1 MDLAAF
7 EAFLSAGVRLGAP
20 LALAALGETVVE
32 RAGVLNLGIE
42 GGIIAGALAGAMAG
56 VATGSPTA
64 GVLAGAAAGAFTG
77 LVFGLFAVT
86 LNRDQIIVGTA
97 VTMGGIGFTGA
108 IYQAAFGVTGT
119 ALDVPTLGSLAVP
132 GLSSLPLIGPA
143 LFDQAYTVYLA
154 FLLAPLLHWFL
165 FHTQRGLELRAV
177 GEEPDAADAVGAP
190 VNWIRMGAIL
200 FGGALAGVAGVHLA
214 LAHAGTFAENMSAGR
229 GFIAIAVVVL
239 GRWRPMG
246 VLLAALFFGAASAF
260 QFFLQALG
268 LAVPYQLILA
278 LPYVLTLLALAG
290 WFGRS
295 RAPAA
300 LARPWPSDPA

>member
-1 MDLAAF
+1 MDPQAIGP
-7 EAFLSAGVRLGAP
+7 FLEAGVRLGAP

-32 RAGVLNLGIE
+32 RAGVLNLGVE

-56 VATGSPTA
+56 LATGSTTV
-64 GVLAGAAAGAFTG
+64 GVLAGAGAGVLVG
-77 LVFGLFAVT
+77 LVFALFAIV

-97 VTMGGIGFTGA
+97 VTMGGLGLTGA
-108 IYQAAFGVTGT
+108 VYQAAFGATGT
-119 ALDVPTLGSLAVP
+119 ALDLPTLSPIAIPV
-132 GLSSLPLIGPA
+132 LSGIPVVGGA
-143 LFDQAYTVYLA
+143 FFNQAYTVYLA

-177 GEEPDAADAVGAP
+177 GEAPEAAEAVGAR
-190 VNWIRMGAIL
+190 VRWIRVGAVL
-200 FGGALAGVAGVHLA
+200 FGGALAGIAGVHLA
-214 LAHAGTFAENMSAGR
+214 LGHAGTFAEGMSAGR

-239 GRWRPMG
+239 GRWRPIG

-260 QFFLQALG
+260 QFFLQAVG
-268 LAVPYQLILA
+268 VNAPYQLILV
-278 LPYVLTLLALAG
+278 LPYALTLLALAG

-300 LARPWPSDPA
+300 LAKPWPE